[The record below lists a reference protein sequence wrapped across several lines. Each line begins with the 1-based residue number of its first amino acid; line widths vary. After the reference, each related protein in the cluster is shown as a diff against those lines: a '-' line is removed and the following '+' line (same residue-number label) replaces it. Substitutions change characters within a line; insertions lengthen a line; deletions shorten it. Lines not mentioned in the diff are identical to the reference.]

1 MKRNKLRRVTATALL
16 LSFALPQCAQAAAP
30 TVETDET
37 VYINMDY
44 YGAPTNTRI
53 VKGVNLNGHTEF
65 TDFGDYKDVYNMST
79 FDEPTLKEGSVY
91 WKLNTDKNRF
101 YYECIP
107 SDTVNIQMPW
117 NFDVSYKLNG
127 VPVEAAQ
134 CAGASGTI
142 QMDIHAVPNSYASD
156 YYKNNMMLVCA
167 TGIDMSKAL
176 SIDAPGAQIQSF
188 GTYKLVMFMG
198 LPGEENTFTVRIGS
212 DDFES
217 MGLIMFMTP
226 ATTSALDIMSS
237 MRDIKDRLENS
248 GDNLYTGVSSMLS
261 TMQAVQSSLSSMS
274 NGISGIDQVRKQLIK
289 DRGTIDPRTDA
300 ALNAL
305 DELTGKSDSLIPEL
319 NSAKET
325 LTTLNATTS
334 SILTTL
340 EESGED
346 VAEYQKLLNNVK
358 TSLGNLEDL
367 FDDLDDETTDSS
379 WTISQIRSASEDL
392 QKELDA
398 LTKDLK
404 SLSGSLD
411 DLPDNLDD
419 EVTDN
424 LTNYVKQMATE
435 AGQTAYKAAYEQAYE
450 KAYEQAYKQ
459 AYDAAIADGLDEET
473 AKQTAQQAAEQTASS
488 AADTAASSVS
498 STAASTAQASA
509 YNNAQ
514 ALAALMTGIKDGSD
528 DVTTDMKSMTKQLE
542 KVTKEMSNLLDATN
556 SMLKDLEDI
565 ADVFD
570 DYKGL
575 PQDFT
580 QEGKKL
586 TELAN
591 GSLDRVNKMLADIP
605 ALRESL
611 DSLTKTATSSI
622 DKTTDLMSSTTK
634 ALSTSYD
641 LMNTA
646 NSVLR
651 SVRSQADTSTQTT
664 IDSLLDTLGKLS
676 GSTASGQM
684 QTATD
689 SIHSAVKDAETDLE
703 DDTNVLNIDT
713 SADLQSV
720 TSSMNPAPSS
730 LQFILRT
737 EEISVDD
744 DKDNGISDQ
753 DAADE
758 GVFARIC
765 NVFKKLFTAIV
776 GVFASDD

>member
-79 FDEPTLKEGSVY
+79 FDEPTLKDGSVY
-91 WKLNTDKNRF
+91 WKLDTDKNRF

-107 SDTVNIQMPW
+107 NDTVNIQMPW

-127 VPVEAAQ
+127 VPVEADQ

-142 QMDIHAVPNSYASD
+142 QMDIHAVPNTYASD

-212 DDFES
+212 NDFES

-261 TMQAVQSSLSSMS
+261 TMQAVQGSLSSMS
-274 NGISGIDQVRKQLIK
+274 SGISGIDQVRKQLIK
-289 DRGTIDPRTDA
+289 DRGTLDPRTDA

-325 LTTLNATTS
+325 LTSLNATTS

-346 VAEYQKLLNNVK
+346 IPEYQKLLNDVK

-367 FDDLDDETTDSS
+367 FDDLDDETDNSS
-379 WTISQIRSASEDL
+379 WTIAQIRSASEDL
-392 QKELDA
+392 SKELEA
-398 LTKDLK
+398 LRKDLS
-404 SLSGSLD
+404 SLSGSLE
-411 DLPDNLDD
+411 NLDLETPVSTELKKYVSAMTSSTAQSAGKDASQKKYLEIMSTITDDMSD
-419 EVTDN
+419 E
-424 LTNYVKQMATE
+424 
-435 AGQTAYKAAYEQAYE
+435 E
-450 KAYEQAYKQ
+450 KAKIEEKAK
-459 AYDAAIADGLDEET
+459 AEASKAGEAAG
-473 AKQTAQQAAEQTASS
+473 AAAVQSS
-488 AADTAASSVS
+488 AAYS
-498 STAASTAQASA
+498 
-509 YNNAQ
+509 NAQ
-514 ALAALMTGIKDGSD
+514 ALAALMTGIKSGSSA
-528 DVTTDMKSMTKQLE
+528 VTSDMQTMTKQLE
-542 KVTKEMSNLLDATN
+542 SVTEKMSDLLDATN
-556 SMLKDLEDI
+556 SLLKDLEDI

-570 DYKGL
+570 EYKGL

-580 QEGKKL
+580 AEGKKL

-651 SVRSQADTSTQTT
+651 SVRSQADASTQTT
-664 IDSLLDTLGKLS
+664 INSLLDTLGKLS

-713 SADLQSV
+713 SADLESV
-720 TSSMNPAPSS
+720 TSSMNPSPSS

-744 DKDNGISDQ
+744 DDDDGTSDQ

-765 NVFKKLFTAIV
+765 NIFKKLFTAIA

>member
-79 FDEPTLKEGSVY
+79 FDEPTLKEDSVY

-107 SDTVNIQMPW
+107 NDTVNIQMPW

-127 VPVEAAQ
+127 VPVEADQ

-142 QMDIHAVPNSYASD
+142 QMDIHAVPNTYASD

-212 DDFES
+212 NDFES

-261 TMQAVQSSLSSMS
+261 TMQAVQGSLSSMS
-274 NGISGIDQVRKQLIK
+274 SGISGIDQVRKQLIK
-289 DRGTIDPRTDA
+289 DRGTLDPRTDA

-325 LTTLNATTS
+325 LTSLNATTS

-346 VAEYQKLLNNVK
+346 IPEYQKLLNDVK

-367 FDDLDDETTDSS
+367 FDDLDDETDNSS
-379 WTISQIRSASEDL
+379 WTIAQIRSASEDL
-392 QKELDA
+392 SKELEA
-398 LTKDLK
+398 LRKDLS
-404 SLSGSLD
+404 SLSDSLSKM
-411 DLPDNLDD
+411 PKNLND
-419 EVTDN
+419 EVTTE
-424 LTNYVKQMATE
+424 LKNYVQNMTSTASQTVLD
-435 AGQTAYKAAYEQAYE
+435 TAYSKGYAAGRQVAIDEGKTDEAE
-450 KAYEQAYKQ
+450 IE
-459 AYDAAIADGLDEET
+459 AIAQQYAEA
-473 AKQTAQQAAEQTASS
+473 AKASAASQASS
-488 AADTAASSVS
+488 AASQ
-498 STAASTAQASA
+498 AQASA

-514 ALAALMTGIKDGSD
+514 ALAALMTGIKSGSSA
-528 DVTTDMKSMTKQLE
+528 VTSDMQTMTKQLE
-542 KVTKEMSNLLDATN
+542 SVTEKMSSLLDATN
-556 SMLKDLEDI
+556 SLLKDLEDI

-570 DYKGL
+570 EYKGL

-580 QEGKKL
+580 AEGKKL

-611 DSLTKTATSSI
+611 DSLTKTATASI
-622 DKTTDLMSSTTK
+622 DKTTDLMNSTTK

-651 SVRSQADTSTQTT
+651 SVRSQADASTQTT

-684 QTATD
+684 QTATN

-713 SADLQSV
+713 SADLESV
-720 TSSMNPAPSS
+720 TSSMNPSPSS

-744 DKDNGISDQ
+744 DDDDGTSDQ

-765 NVFKKLFTAIV
+765 NLFKKLFTAIA

>member
-30 TVETDET
+30 TVETDEA

-44 YGAPTNTRI
+44 YGVPTNTRI

-79 FDEPTLKEGSVY
+79 FDEPTLKEDSVY

-107 SDTVNIQMPW
+107 NDTVNIQMPW

-127 VPVEAAQ
+127 VPVEADQ

-142 QMDIHAVPNSYASD
+142 QMDIHAVPNTYASE

-212 DDFES
+212 NDFES

-274 NGISGIDQVRKQLIK
+274 SGISGIDQVRKQLIK
-289 DRGTIDPRTDA
+289 DRGTLDPRTDA

-325 LTTLNATTS
+325 LTALNATTS

-346 VAEYQKLLNNVK
+346 IPEYQKLLNDVK

-367 FDDLDDETTDSS
+367 FDDLDDETSNGS
-379 WTISQIRSASEDL
+379 WTIARIRSASEDL
-392 QKELDA
+392 QKELNA
-398 LTKDLK
+398 LTEDLE

-411 DLPDNLDD
+411 DLDLETPVSTELK
-419 EVTDN
+419 
-424 LTNYVKQMATE
+424 NYV
-435 AGQTAYKAAYEQAYE
+435 
-450 KAYEQAYKQ
+450 
-459 AYDAAIADGLDEET
+459 
-473 AKQTAQQAAEQTASS
+473 S
-488 AADTAASSVS
+488 AMTS
-498 STAASTAQASA
+498 STAQSAGKDASQKKYLEIMSTITDDMSDEEKAEIKEKAKAEAAKAGEAAGAAAVQSSAA

-514 ALAALMTGIKDGSD
+514 ALAALMTGIKSGSSA
-528 DVTTDMKSMTKQLE
+528 VTSDMQSMTKQLKSVTE
-542 KVTKEMSNLLDATN
+542 KMSDLLNATN
-556 SMLKDLEDI
+556 SLLKDLEDI

-570 DYKGL
+570 EYKGL

-651 SVRSQADTSTQTT
+651 SVRSQADASTQTT

-684 QTATD
+684 QTATN

-713 SADLQSV
+713 SADLESV
-720 TSSMNPAPSS
+720 TSSMNPSPSS

-744 DKDNGISDQ
+744 DDDDGISDQ

-758 GVFARIC
+758 GVFSRIC
-765 NVFKKLFTAIV
+765 NIFKKLFTAIT

>member
-79 FDEPTLKEGSVY
+79 FDEPALKEGSVY

-107 SDTVNIQMPW
+107 NDTVNIQIPW

-127 VPVEAAQ
+127 VPVEADQ

-142 QMDIHAVPNSYASD
+142 QMDIHAVPNTYASD

-212 DDFES
+212 NDFES

-226 ATTSALDIMSS
+226 TTTSALDIMSS

-274 NGISGIDQVRKQLIK
+274 SGISGIDQVRKQLIK
-289 DRGTIDPRTDA
+289 DRGTLDPRTDA

-319 NSAKET
+319 NSVKET
-325 LTTLNATTS
+325 LTALNATTS

-346 VAEYQKLLNNVK
+346 IPEYQKLLNDVK

-367 FDDLDDETTDSS
+367 FDDLDDETDNSS
-379 WTISQIRSASEDL
+379 WTIAQIRSASEDL
-392 QKELDA
+392 KDELDA
-398 LTKDLK
+398 LTEDLRN
-404 SLSGSLD
+404 LSDSLD
-411 DLPDNLDD
+411 KMPDKLEQD
-419 EVTDN
+419 VSTKLTD
-424 LTNYVKQMATE
+424 YVKAMATK
-435 AGQTAYKAAYEQAYE
+435 AGSTASETASQQVYNKAYKVAKDAGLNEEAAR
-450 KAYEQAYKQ
+450 
-459 AYDAAIADGLDEET
+459 
-473 AKQTAQQAAEQTASS
+473 QAAEEAVEKASSDISSAASS
-488 AADTAASSVS
+488 AASQ
-498 STAASTAQASA
+498 AQASA

-514 ALAALMTGIKDGSD
+514 ALAALMTGIKSGSSA
-528 DVTTDMKSMTKQLE
+528 VTSDMQTMTKQLE
-542 KVTKEMSNLLDATN
+542 SVTKEMSDLLNATN
-556 SMLKDLEDI
+556 SLLKDLEDI

-570 DYKGL
+570 EYKGL

-611 DSLTKTATSSI
+611 DSLTKTATASI

-651 SVRSQADTSTQTT
+651 SVRSQADASTQTT

-684 QTATD
+684 QTATN

-713 SADLQSV
+713 SADLESV
-720 TSSMNPAPSS
+720 TSSMNPSPSS

-744 DKDNGISDQ
+744 DDDDGISDQ

-765 NVFKKLFTAIV
+765 NIFKKLFTAIT
-776 GVFASDD
+776 GVFTSDD

>member
-107 SDTVNIQMPW
+107 NDTVNIQMPW

-127 VPVEAAQ
+127 VPVEADQ

-142 QMDIHAVPNSYASD
+142 QMDIHAVPNTYASD

-212 DDFES
+212 NDFES

-261 TMQAVQSSLSSMS
+261 TMQAVQGSLSSMS
-274 NGISGIDQVRKQLIK
+274 SGISGIDQVRKQLIK
-289 DRGTIDPRTDA
+289 DRGTLDPRTDA

-325 LTTLNATTS
+325 LTALNATTS

-340 EESGED
+340 EESGKD
-346 VAEYQKLLNNVK
+346 IPEYQKLLNDVK

-367 FDDLDDETTDSS
+367 FDDLDDETDNSS
-379 WTISQIRSASEDL
+379 GTIARIRSASEDL
-392 QKELDA
+392 RNELNK
-398 LTKDLK
+398 LTDDLS
-404 SLSGSLD
+404 SLSGSLE
-411 DLPDNLDD
+411 NLDLETPVSTELKKYVSAMTSSTAQSAGKDASQKKYLEIMSTITDDMSD
-419 EVTDN
+419 E
-424 LTNYVKQMATE
+424 
-435 AGQTAYKAAYEQAYE
+435 E
-450 KAYEQAYKQ
+450 KAKIEEKAK
-459 AYDAAIADGLDEET
+459 AEASKAGEAAG
-473 AKQTAQQAAEQTASS
+473 AAAVQSS
-488 AADTAASSVS
+488 AAYS
-498 STAASTAQASA
+498 
-509 YNNAQ
+509 NAQ
-514 ALAALMTGIKDGSD
+514 ALAALMTGIKSGSSA
-528 DVTTDMKSMTKQLE
+528 VTSDMQTMTKQLE
-542 KVTKEMSNLLDATN
+542 SVTKEMSDLLDATN
-556 SMLKDLEDI
+556 SLLKDLEDI

-570 DYKGL
+570 EYKGL

-651 SVRSQADTSTQTT
+651 SVRSQADASTQTT
-664 IDSLLDTLGKLS
+664 INSLLDTLGKLS

-684 QTATD
+684 QTATN

-713 SADLQSV
+713 SADLESV
-720 TSSMNPAPSS
+720 TSSMNPSPSS

-744 DKDNGISDQ
+744 DDDDGTSDQ

-765 NVFKKLFTAIV
+765 NIFKKLFTAIA

>member
-79 FDEPTLKEGSVY
+79 FDEPTLKEDSVY

-107 SDTVNIQMPW
+107 NDTVNMQMPW

-127 VPVEAAQ
+127 VPVEADQ
-134 CAGASGTI
+134 CAGASGTS
-142 QMDIHAVPNSYASD
+142 QMDIHAVPNTYASD

-212 DDFES
+212 NDFES

-237 MRDIKDRLENS
+237 MRDIKNRLENS

-274 NGISGIDQVRKQLIK
+274 SGISGIDQVRKQLIK
-289 DRGTIDPRTDA
+289 DRGTLDPRTDA

-325 LTTLNATTS
+325 LTALNATTS

-346 VAEYQKLLNNVK
+346 IPEYQKLLNDVK

-367 FDDLDDETTDSS
+367 FDDLDDETDNSR
-379 WTISQIRSASEDL
+379 WTIARIRSASEDL
-392 QKELDA
+392 KDELDA
-398 LTKDLK
+398 LTDDLE
-404 SLSGSLD
+404 SLSGSLSKM
-411 DLPDNLDD
+411 PDKLEQD
-419 EVTDN
+419 VSTKLTD
-424 LTNYVKQMATE
+424 YVKQMARE
-435 AGQTAYKAAYEQAYE
+435 AGQTAYKAAYKQAY
-450 KAYEQAYKQ
+450 QQ
-459 AYDAAIADGLDEET
+459 AYDAAIAAGSDEET
-473 AKQTAQQAAEQTASS
+473 AKQTASS

-514 ALAALMTGIKDGSD
+514 ALAALMTGIKSGSSA
-528 DVTTDMKSMTKQLE
+528 VTSDMQTMTKQLE
-542 KVTKEMSNLLDATN
+542 SVTKEMSDLLNATN
-556 SMLKDLEDI
+556 SLLKDLEDI

-570 DYKGL
+570 EYKGL

-611 DSLTKTATSSI
+611 DSLTKTATASI

-651 SVRSQADTSTQTT
+651 SVRSQADASTQTT

-684 QTATD
+684 QTATN

-713 SADLQSV
+713 SADLESV
-720 TSSMNPAPSS
+720 TSSMNPSPSS

-744 DKDNGISDQ
+744 DDDDGISDQ

-765 NVFKKLFTAIV
+765 NIFKKLFTAIT

>member
-91 WKLNTDKNRF
+91 WKLDTDKNRF

-107 SDTVNIQMPW
+107 NDTVNIQMPW

-127 VPVEAAQ
+127 VPVEADQ

-142 QMDIHAVPNSYASD
+142 QMDIHAVPNTYASD

-188 GTYKLVMFMG
+188 GTYKLVMFIG

-212 DDFES
+212 NDFES

-274 NGISGIDQVRKQLIK
+274 SGISGIDQVRKQLIK
-289 DRGTIDPRTDA
+289 DRGTLDPRTDA

-305 DELTGKSDSLIPEL
+305 NELTGKSDSLIPEL
-319 NSAKET
+319 NTTKDT
-325 LTTLNATTS
+325 LTSLNATTS

-340 EESGED
+340 EESGKD
-346 VAEYQKLLNNVK
+346 IPEYQKLLNDVK

-367 FDDLDDETTDSS
+367 FDDLDDETDNSS
-379 WTISQIRSASEDL
+379 WTIAQIRSASESL
-392 QKELDA
+392 QKELGA
-398 LTKDLK
+398 LQDDFEKLSKNLK
-404 SLSGSLD
+404 TLPD
-411 DLPDNLDD
+411 DLDKQ
-419 EVTDN
+419 VTTE
-424 LTNYVKQMATE
+424 LKNYVEKMAST
-435 AGQTAYKAAYEQAYE
+435 ASSTVLDTAYKKGYAAG
-450 KAYEQAYKQ
+450 KQ
-459 AYDAAIADGLDEET
+459 AAIDEGITDEAEIEAIAQQYAEA
-473 AKQTAQQAAEQTASS
+473 AKASAASQASS
-488 AADTAASSVS
+488 AASQ
-498 STAASTAQASA
+498 AQASA
-509 YNNAQ
+509 YSNAQ
-514 ALAALMTGIKDGSD
+514 ALAALMTGINDASKST
-528 DVTTDMKSMTKQLE
+528 VKSMQSMTSQSVNVIKQM
-542 KVTKEMSNLLDATN
+542 TDLLNATN
-556 SMLKDLEDI
+556 SLLKDLEDI

-570 DYKGL
+570 EYKGL

-580 QEGKKL
+580 AEGKKL

-611 DSLTKTATSSI
+611 DSLTKTTTSSI
-622 DKTTDLMSSTTK
+622 DKTTDLMNSTKK

-641 LMNTA
+641 LVNTA

-651 SVRSQADTSTQTT
+651 SVRSQADASTQAT

-713 SADLQSV
+713 SADLESV
-720 TSSMNPAPSS
+720 TSSMNPSPSS

-744 DKDNGISDQ
+744 DDDDGISDQ

-765 NVFKKLFTAIV
+765 NIFKKLFTAIT

>member
-30 TVETDET
+30 TVETDEA

-44 YGAPTNTRI
+44 YGVPTNTRI

-79 FDEPTLKEGSVY
+79 FDEPTLKEDSVY

-107 SDTVNIQMPW
+107 NDTVNIQMPW

-127 VPVEAAQ
+127 VPVEADQ

-142 QMDIHAVPNSYASD
+142 QMDIHAVPNTYASD

-212 DDFES
+212 NDFES

-261 TMQAVQSSLSSMS
+261 TMQAVQGSLSSMS
-274 NGISGIDQVRKQLIK
+274 SGISGIDQVRKQLIK
-289 DRGTIDPRTDA
+289 DRGTLDPRTDA

-325 LTTLNATTS
+325 LTALNATTS
-334 SILTTL
+334 SILTSL

-346 VAEYQKLLNNVK
+346 IPEYQKLLNDVK

-367 FDDLDDETTDSS
+367 FDDLDDETDNSS
-379 WTISQIRSASEDL
+379 WTIAQIRSASEDL
-392 QKELDA
+392 SKELEA

-411 DLPDNLDD
+411 DLNL
-419 EVTDN
+419 ETPVSTE
-424 LTNYVKQMATE
+424 LKNYV
-435 AGQTAYKAAYEQAYE
+435 
-450 KAYEQAYKQ
+450 
-459 AYDAAIADGLDEET
+459 
-473 AKQTAQQAAEQTASS
+473 S
-488 AADTAASSVS
+488 AMTS
-498 STAASTAQASA
+498 STAQSAGKDASQQKYLEIMSTITDDMSDEEKAEIKEKAKAEAAKAGEAAGAAAVQSSAA

-514 ALAALMTGIKDGSD
+514 ALAALMTGIKNGSSA
-528 DVTTDMKSMTKQLE
+528 VTSDMQSMTKQLKSVTE
-542 KVTKEMSNLLDATN
+542 KMSDLLDATN
-556 SMLKDLEDI
+556 SLLKDLEDI

-570 DYKGL
+570 EYKGL

-580 QEGKKL
+580 AEGKKL

-651 SVRSQADTSTQTT
+651 SVRSQADASTQTT

-684 QTATD
+684 QTATN

-713 SADLQSV
+713 SADLESV
-720 TSSMNPAPSS
+720 TSSMNPSPSS

-744 DKDNGISDQ
+744 DDDDGISDQ

-765 NVFKKLFTAIV
+765 NIFKKLFTAIT
-776 GVFASDD
+776 GVFTSDD

>member
-79 FDEPTLKEGSVY
+79 FDEPALKDGSVY

-107 SDTVNIQMPW
+107 NDTVNIQMPW

-127 VPVEAAQ
+127 VPVEADQ

-142 QMDIHAVPNSYASD
+142 QMDIHAVPNTYASD

-212 DDFES
+212 NDFES

-261 TMQAVQSSLSSMS
+261 TMQAVQGSLSSMS
-274 NGISGIDQVRKQLIK
+274 SGISGIDQVRKQLIK
-289 DRGTIDPRTDA
+289 DRGTLDPRTDA

-325 LTTLNATTS
+325 LTALNATTS

-346 VAEYQKLLNNVK
+346 IPEYQKLLNDVK

-367 FDDLDDETTDSS
+367 FDDLDDETDNSS
-379 WTISQIRSASEDL
+379 WTIARIRSASEDL
-392 QKELDA
+392 QKELNA
-398 LTKDLK
+398 LTDDLK

-411 DLPDNLDD
+411 DLDLETPVSTELK
-419 EVTDN
+419 
-424 LTNYVKQMATE
+424 NYV
-435 AGQTAYKAAYEQAYE
+435 
-450 KAYEQAYKQ
+450 
-459 AYDAAIADGLDEET
+459 
-473 AKQTAQQAAEQTASS
+473 S
-488 AADTAASSVS
+488 AMTS
-498 STAASTAQASA
+498 STAQSAGKDASQQKYLEIMSTITDDMSDEEKAKIEEKAKAEAAKAGEAAGAAAVQSSAA

-514 ALAALMTGIKDGSD
+514 ALAALMTGIKSGSSA
-528 DVTTDMKSMTKQLE
+528 VTSDMQSMTKQLE
-542 KVTKEMSNLLDATN
+542 SVTKEMSGLLDATN
-556 SMLKDLEDI
+556 SLLKDLEDI

-570 DYKGL
+570 EYKGL

-580 QEGKKL
+580 AEGKKL

-611 DSLTKTATSSI
+611 DSLTKTATASI

-651 SVRSQADTSTQTT
+651 SVRSQADASTQTT

-684 QTATD
+684 QTATN

-713 SADLQSV
+713 SADLESV
-720 TSSMNPAPSS
+720 TSSMNPSPSS

-737 EEISVDD
+737 DEISVDD
-744 DKDNGISDQ
+744 DDDDGISDQ

-765 NVFKKLFTAIV
+765 NIFKKLFTAIT
-776 GVFASDD
+776 GVFTSDD

>member
-79 FDEPTLKEGSVY
+79 FDEPTLKEDSVY

-107 SDTVNIQMPW
+107 NDTVNIQMPW

-127 VPVEAAQ
+127 VPVEADQ

-142 QMDIHAVPNSYASD
+142 QMDIHAVPNTYASD

-188 GTYKLVMFMG
+188 GTYKLVMG

-212 DDFES
+212 NDFES

-274 NGISGIDQVRKQLIK
+274 SGISGIDQVRKQLIK
-289 DRGTIDPRTDA
+289 DRGTLDPRTDA

-325 LTTLNATTS
+325 LTALNATTS

-346 VAEYQKLLNNVK
+346 IPEYQKLLNDVK

-367 FDDLDDETTDSS
+367 FDDLDDETDNSS
-379 WTISQIRSASEDL
+379 WTIAQIRSASEDL
-392 QKELDA
+392 QKELNA
-398 LTKDLK
+398 LTDDLRN
-404 SLSGSLD
+404 LSDSLD
-411 DLPDNLDD
+411 DLDLETPVSTELK
-419 EVTDN
+419 
-424 LTNYVKQMATE
+424 NYV
-435 AGQTAYKAAYEQAYE
+435 
-450 KAYEQAYKQ
+450 
-459 AYDAAIADGLDEET
+459 
-473 AKQTAQQAAEQTASS
+473 S
-488 AADTAASSVS
+488 AMTS
-498 STAASTAQASA
+498 STAQSAGKDASQQKYLEIMSTITDDMSDEEKAKIEEKAKAEAAKAGEAAGAAAVQSSAA

-514 ALAALMTGIKDGSD
+514 ALAALMTGIKSGSSA
-528 DVTTDMKSMTKQLE
+528 VTSDMQSMTKQLE
-542 KVTKEMSNLLDATN
+542 SVTKEMSGLLDATN
-556 SMLKDLEDI
+556 SLLKDLEDI

-570 DYKGL
+570 EYKGL

-580 QEGKKL
+580 AEGKKL

-611 DSLTKTATSSI
+611 DSLTKTATASI
-622 DKTTDLMSSTTK
+622 DKTTDLMNSTTK

-651 SVRSQADTSTQTT
+651 SVRSQADASTQTT

-684 QTATD
+684 QTATN

-713 SADLQSV
+713 SADLESV
-720 TSSMNPAPSS
+720 TSSMNPSPSS

-744 DKDNGISDQ
+744 DDDDGISDQ

-765 NVFKKLFTAIV
+765 NIFKKLFTAIT
-776 GVFASDD
+776 GVFMSDD

>member
-79 FDEPTLKEGSVY
+79 FDEPTLKEDSVY

-107 SDTVNIQMPW
+107 NDTVNIQMPW

-127 VPVEAAQ
+127 VPVEADQ

-142 QMDIHAVPNSYASD
+142 QMDIHAVPNTYASD

-212 DDFES
+212 NDFES

-261 TMQAVQSSLSSMS
+261 TMQAVQGSLSSMS
-274 NGISGIDQVRKQLIK
+274 SGISGIDQVRKQLIK
-289 DRGTIDPRTDA
+289 DRGTLDPRTDA

-325 LTTLNATTS
+325 LTSLNATTS

-346 VAEYQKLLNNVK
+346 IPEYQKLLNDVK

-367 FDDLDDETTDSS
+367 FDDLDDETGNSS
-379 WTISQIRSASEDL
+379 WTIARIRSASEDL
-392 QKELDA
+392 SKELEA

-411 DLPDNLDD
+411 DLPKDLNN
-419 EVTDN
+419 EVTTE
-424 LTNYVKQMATE
+424 LTNYVKKMASTASSTVTE
-435 AGQTAYKAAYEQAYE
+435 TVRQQAYE
-450 KAYEQAYKQ
+450 KAMEQLQPAIDAGQMTEEDAKVK
-459 AYDAAIADGLDEET
+459 ANEIADAAASSSD
-473 AKQTAQQAAEQTASS
+473 ASAAASS
-488 AADTAASSVS
+488 AASQ
-498 STAASTAQASA
+498 AQASA

-514 ALAALMTGIKDGSD
+514 ALAALMTGIKSGSSA
-528 DVTTDMKSMTKQLE
+528 VTSDMQTMTKQLE
-542 KVTKEMSNLLDATN
+542 SVTEKMSDLLNATN
-556 SMLKDLEDI
+556 SLLKDLEDI

-570 DYKGL
+570 EYKGL

-622 DKTTDLMSSTTK
+622 DKTTDLMNSTTK

-641 LMNTA
+641 LVNTA

-651 SVRSQADTSTQTT
+651 SVRSQADASTQTT

-713 SADLQSV
+713 SADLESV
-720 TSSMNPAPSS
+720 TSSMNPSPSS

-744 DKDNGISDQ
+744 DDDDGTSDQ

-765 NVFKKLFTAIV
+765 NIFKKLFTAIA

>member
-79 FDEPTLKEGSVY
+79 FDEPILKEGSVY

-107 SDTVNIQMPW
+107 NDTVNIQMPW

-127 VPVEAAQ
+127 VPVEADQ

-142 QMDIHAVPNSYASD
+142 QMDIHAVPNTYASD

-212 DDFES
+212 NDFES

-261 TMQAVQSSLSSMS
+261 TMQAVQGSLSSMS
-274 NGISGIDQVRKQLIK
+274 SGISGIDQVRKQLIK
-289 DRGTIDPRTDA
+289 DRGTLDPRTDA

-325 LTTLNATTS
+325 LTALNATTS

-346 VAEYQKLLNNVK
+346 IPEYQKLLNDVK

-367 FDDLDDETTDSS
+367 FDDLDDETDNSS
-379 WTISQIRSASEDL
+379 WTIAQIRSASEDL
-392 QKELDA
+392 QKELNA
-398 LTKDLK
+398 LTDDLK

-411 DLPDNLDD
+411 DLDLETPVST
-419 EVTDN
+419 E
-424 LTNYVKQMATE
+424 LTKYV
-435 AGQTAYKAAYEQAYE
+435 
-450 KAYEQAYKQ
+450 
-459 AYDAAIADGLDEET
+459 
-473 AKQTAQQAAEQTASS
+473 S
-488 AADTAASSVS
+488 AMTS
-498 STAASTAQASA
+498 STAQSAGKDASQQKYLEIMSTITDDMSDEEKAEIKEKAKAEAAKAGEAAGAAAVQSSAA

-514 ALAALMTGIKDGSD
+514 ALAALMTGIKSGSSA
-528 DVTTDMKSMTKQLE
+528 VTSDMQSMTKQL
-542 KVTKEMSNLLDATN
+542 KSVTEEMSDLLNATN
-556 SMLKDLEDI
+556 SLLKDLEDI

-570 DYKGL
+570 EYKGL

-611 DSLTKTATSSI
+611 DSLTKTATASI

-651 SVRSQADTSTQTT
+651 SVRSQADASTQTT

-684 QTATD
+684 QTATN

-713 SADLQSV
+713 SADLESV
-720 TSSMNPAPSS
+720 TSSMNPSPSS

-744 DKDNGISDQ
+744 DDDDGISDQ

-765 NVFKKLFTAIV
+765 NIFKKLFTAIT

>member
-127 VPVEAAQ
+127 VPVEADQ

-198 LPGEENTFTVRIGS
+198 LPGEENTFTIRIGS

-226 ATTSALDIMSS
+226 ATTSALDIMSN
-237 MRDIKDRLENS
+237 MRDIKNRLENS

-319 NSAKET
+319 NSTKET

-340 EESGED
+340 EESGAD
-346 VAEYQKLLNNVK
+346 VTEYQKLLNDVK

-379 WTISQIRSASEDL
+379 WTISRIRSASEDL

-411 DLPDNLDD
+411 DLPGNLDKA
-419 EVTDN
+419 VTDH

-435 AGQTAYKAAYEQAYE
+435 AGSTVSQTASQQVYNK
-450 KAYEQAYKQ
+450 
-459 AYDAAIADGLDEET
+459 AYDAAIDAGLDDE
-473 AKQTAQQAAEQTASS
+473 AARQAAEKAVENASS
-488 AADTAASSVS
+488 AISSVAS
-498 STAASTAQASA
+498 AAASTAKASA

-514 ALAALMTGIKDGSD
+514 ALAALMTGIKEGLKA
-528 DVTTDMKSMTKQLE
+528 VTTDIKSMTKQLQSVTE
-542 KVTKEMSNLLDATN
+542 KMSGLLDATN

-611 DSLTKTATSSI
+611 DSLTKTTTSSI
-622 DKTTDLMSSTTK
+622 DKTTDLMTSTTK

-651 SVRSQADTSTQTT
+651 SVRSQADASTQTT

-684 QTATD
+684 QTATN

-713 SADLQSV
+713 SADLEST

-744 DKDNGISDQ
+744 DKDNGVSDQ

-758 GVFARIC
+758 GVLARIC
-765 NVFKKLFTAIV
+765 NVFKKLFTAIA
-776 GVFASDD
+776 GVFTSDD

>member
-1 MKRNKLRRVTATALL
+1 
-16 LSFALPQCAQAAAP
+16 
-30 TVETDET
+30 
-37 VYINMDY
+37 
-44 YGAPTNTRI
+44 
-53 VKGVNLNGHTEF
+53 
-65 TDFGDYKDVYNMST
+65 
-79 FDEPTLKEGSVY
+79 
-91 WKLNTDKNRF
+91 
-101 YYECIP
+101 
-107 SDTVNIQMPW
+107 MPW

-127 VPVEAAQ
+127 VPVEADQ

-142 QMDIHAVPNSYASD
+142 QMDIHAVPNTYASD

-212 DDFES
+212 NDFES

-237 MRDIKDRLENS
+237 MRDIKDRLKNS

-261 TMQAVQSSLSSMS
+261 TMQAVQGSLSSMS
-274 NGISGIDQVRKQLIK
+274 SGISGIDQVRKQLIK
-289 DRGTIDPRTDA
+289 DRGTLDPRTDA

-319 NSAKET
+319 NTTKDT
-325 LTTLNATTS
+325 LTSLNATTS

-340 EESGED
+340 EESGKD
-346 VAEYQKLLNNVK
+346 IPEYQKLLNNVK

-367 FDDLDDETTDSS
+367 FDDLDDKTDNSS
-379 WTISQIRSASEDL
+379 WTIARIRSASEDL
-392 QKELDA
+392 SKELEA
-398 LTKDLK
+398 LQDDFEKLSKNLK
-404 SLSGSLD
+404 TLPD
-411 DLPDNLDD
+411 DLDKQ
-419 EVTDN
+419 VTTE
-424 LTNYVKQMATE
+424 LKNYVEKMAST
-435 AGQTAYKAAYEQAYE
+435 ASSTVLDTAYKKGYAAG
-450 KAYEQAYKQ
+450 KQ
-459 AYDAAIADGLDEET
+459 AAIDEGITDEAEIEAIAQQYAEA
-473 AKQTAQQAAEQTASS
+473 AKASAASQASS
-488 AADTAASSVS
+488 AASQ
-498 STAASTAQASA
+498 AQASA

-514 ALAALMTGIKDGSD
+514 ALAALMTGIKSGSSA
-528 DVTTDMKSMTKQLE
+528 VTSDMQSMTKQLE
-542 KVTKEMSNLLDATN
+542 SVTKEMSGLLDATN
-556 SMLKDLEDI
+556 SLLKDLEDI

-570 DYKGL
+570 EYKGL

-611 DSLTKTATSSI
+611 DTMTTTANSAI
-622 DKTTDLMSSTTK
+622 DKTTSLITSTKK

-641 LMNTA
+641 LVNTA

-651 SVRSQADTSTQTT
+651 SVRSQADASTQAT

-689 SIHSAVKDAETDLE
+689 SIHSAVKNAETDLE
-703 DDTNVLNIDT
+703 DDPNVLNIDT
-713 SADLQSV
+713 SADLESV
-720 TSSMNPAPSS
+720 TSSMNPSPSS

-744 DKDNGISDQ
+744 DDDDGTSDQ

-765 NVFKKLFTAIV
+765 NIFKKLFTAIT

>member
-91 WKLNTDKNRF
+91 WKLDTDKNRF

-107 SDTVNIQMPW
+107 NDTVNIQMPW

-127 VPVEAAQ
+127 VPVEADQ

-142 QMDIHAVPNSYASD
+142 QMDIHAVPNTYASD

-212 DDFES
+212 NDFES

-237 MRDIKDRLENS
+237 MRDIKDRLKNS

-261 TMQAVQSSLSSMS
+261 TMQAVQGSLSSMS
-274 NGISGIDQVRKQLIK
+274 SGISGIDQVRKQLIK
-289 DRGTIDPRTDA
+289 DRGTLDPRTDA

-325 LTTLNATTS
+325 LTALNATTS

-340 EESGED
+340 EESGAD
-346 VAEYQKLLNNVK
+346 VTEYQKLLNDVK

-367 FDDLDDETTDSS
+367 FDDLDDETDNSS
-379 WTISQIRSASEDL
+379 WTIARIRSASEDL
-392 QKELDA
+392 RNELNA
-398 LTKDLK
+398 LTQDLKNLSGNLEDLPKDLN
-404 SLSGSLD
+404 D
-411 DLPDNLDD
+411 A
-419 EVTDN
+419 VTDN
-424 LTNYVKQMATE
+424 LTDYVKAMATE
-435 AGQTAYKAAYEQAYE
+435 AGQTAYKAAYKQAYQ
-450 KAYEQAYKQ
+450 K
-459 AYDAAIADGLDEET
+459 AYDAAIAAGSDEET
-473 AKQTAQQAAEQTASS
+473 AKQTASS

-514 ALAALMTGIKDGSD
+514 ALAALMTGIKNGSSA
-528 DVTTDMKSMTKQLE
+528 VTSDMQSMTKQLKSVTE
-542 KVTKEMSNLLDATN
+542 KMSNLLDATN
-556 SMLKDLEDI
+556 SLLKDLEDI

-570 DYKGL
+570 EYKGL

-580 QEGKKL
+580 AEGKKL

-605 ALRESL
+605 ALRKSL

-622 DKTTDLMSSTTK
+622 DKTTDLMNSTKK

-641 LMNTA
+641 LVNTA

-651 SVRSQADTSTQTT
+651 SVRSQADASTQAT

-713 SADLQSV
+713 SADLESV
-720 TSSMNPAPSS
+720 TSSMNPSPSS

-744 DKDNGISDQ
+744 DDDDGTSDQ

-765 NVFKKLFTAIV
+765 NIFKKLFTAIT

>member
-16 LSFALPQCAQAAAP
+16 LSFALPQCAQADAP

-79 FDEPTLKEGSVY
+79 FDEPTLKEDSVY

-107 SDTVNIQMPW
+107 NDTVNIQMPW

-127 VPVEAAQ
+127 VPVEADQ

-142 QMDIHAVPNSYASD
+142 QMDIHAVPNTYASD

-212 DDFES
+212 NDFES

-274 NGISGIDQVRKQLIK
+274 SGISGIDQVRKQLIK
-289 DRGTIDPRTDA
+289 DRGTLDPRTDA

-325 LTTLNATTS
+325 LTALNATTS

-346 VAEYQKLLNNVK
+346 IPEYQKLLNDVK

-367 FDDLDDETTDSS
+367 FDDLDDETDNSS
-379 WTISQIRSASEDL
+379 WTIAQIRSASEDL
-392 QKELDA
+392 QKELNA
-398 LTKDLK
+398 LTDDLK

-411 DLPDNLDD
+411 DLDLETPVSTELK
-419 EVTDN
+419 
-424 LTNYVKQMATE
+424 NYV
-435 AGQTAYKAAYEQAYE
+435 
-450 KAYEQAYKQ
+450 
-459 AYDAAIADGLDEET
+459 
-473 AKQTAQQAAEQTASS
+473 S
-488 AADTAASSVS
+488 AMTS
-498 STAASTAQASA
+498 STAQSAGKDASQQKYLEIMSTITDDMSDEEKAKIEEKAKAEAAKAGEAAGAAAVQSSAA

-514 ALAALMTGIKDGSD
+514 ALAALMTGIKSGSSA
-528 DVTTDMKSMTKQLE
+528 VTSDMQSMTKQLE
-542 KVTKEMSNLLDATN
+542 SVTKEMSGLLDATN
-556 SMLKDLEDI
+556 SLLKDLEDI

-570 DYKGL
+570 EYKGL

-580 QEGKKL
+580 AEGKKL

-611 DSLTKTATSSI
+611 DSLTKTATASI

-651 SVRSQADTSTQTT
+651 SVRSQADASTQTT

-684 QTATD
+684 QTATN

-713 SADLQSV
+713 SADLESV
-720 TSSMNPAPSS
+720 TSSMNPSPSS

-737 EEISVDD
+737 DEISVDD
-744 DKDNGISDQ
+744 DDDDGISDQ

-765 NVFKKLFTAIV
+765 NIFKKLFTAIT

>member
-107 SDTVNIQMPW
+107 NDTVNIQMPW

-127 VPVEAAQ
+127 VPVEADQ

-142 QMDIHAVPNSYASD
+142 QMDIHAVPNTYASD

-212 DDFES
+212 NDFES

-274 NGISGIDQVRKQLIK
+274 SGISGIDQVRKQLIK
-289 DRGTIDPRTDA
+289 DRGTLDPRTDA

-325 LTTLNATTS
+325 LTALNATTS

-346 VAEYQKLLNNVK
+346 IPEYQKLLNDVK

-367 FDDLDDETTDSS
+367 FDDLDDETDNSS

-392 QKELDA
+392 SKELEA

-411 DLPDNLDD
+411 DLDLETPVSTELK
-419 EVTDN
+419 
-424 LTNYVKQMATE
+424 NYV
-435 AGQTAYKAAYEQAYE
+435 
-450 KAYEQAYKQ
+450 
-459 AYDAAIADGLDEET
+459 
-473 AKQTAQQAAEQTASS
+473 S
-488 AADTAASSVS
+488 AMTS
-498 STAASTAQASA
+498 STAQSAGKDASQKKYLEIMSTITRDMSDEEKAEIEEKAKAEAAKAGEAAGAAAVQSSAA

-514 ALAALMTGIKDGSD
+514 ALAALMTGIKSGSSA
-528 DVTTDMKSMTKQLE
+528 VTSDMQSMVKQLE
-542 KVTKEMSNLLDATN
+542 SVTKEMSGLLNATN
-556 SMLKDLEDI
+556 SLLKDLEDI

-570 DYKGL
+570 EYKGL

-651 SVRSQADTSTQTT
+651 SVRSQADASTQTT

-684 QTATD
+684 QTATN

-713 SADLQSV
+713 SADLESV
-720 TSSMNPAPSS
+720 TSSMNPSPSS

-744 DKDNGISDQ
+744 DDDDGISDQ

-765 NVFKKLFTAIV
+765 NIFKKLFTAIT

>member
-79 FDEPTLKEGSVY
+79 FDEPTLKEDSVY

-107 SDTVNIQMPW
+107 NDTVNIQMPW

-127 VPVEAAQ
+127 VPVEADQ

-142 QMDIHAVPNSYASD
+142 QMDIHAVPNTYASD

-212 DDFES
+212 NDFES

-261 TMQAVQSSLSSMS
+261 TMQAVQGSLSSMS
-274 NGISGIDQVRKQLIK
+274 SGISGIDQVRKQLIK
-289 DRGTIDPRTDA
+289 DRGTLDPRTDA

-325 LTTLNATTS
+325 LTSLNATTS

-340 EESGED
+340 EESGKD
-346 VAEYQKLLNNVK
+346 IPEYQKLLNDVK

-367 FDDLDDETTDSS
+367 FDDLDDETDNSS
-379 WTISQIRSASEDL
+379 WTIARIRSASEDL
-392 QKELDA
+392 RNELNK
-398 LTKDLK
+398 LTDDLS
-404 SLSGSLD
+404 SLSGSLSKM
-411 DLPDNLDD
+411 PKNLNDA
-419 EVTDN
+419 VTDN
-424 LTNYVKQMATE
+424 LTDYVKKMAST
-435 AGQTAYKAAYEQAYE
+435 ASSTVLDTAYKKGYAAG
-450 KAYEQAYKQ
+450 KQ
-459 AYDAAIADGLDEET
+459 AAIDEGKTDEAEIEAIAQQYAEA
-473 AKQTAQQAAEQTASS
+473 AKASAASQASS
-488 AADTAASSVS
+488 AASQ
-498 STAASTAQASA
+498 AQASA

-514 ALAALMTGIKDGSD
+514 ALAALMTGIKSGSSA
-528 DVTTDMKSMTKQLE
+528 VTSDMQTMTKQLE
-542 KVTKEMSNLLDATN
+542 SVTEKMSDLLDATN
-556 SMLKDLEDI
+556 SLLKDLEDI

-570 DYKGL
+570 EYKGL

-580 QEGKKL
+580 AEGKKL

-651 SVRSQADTSTQTT
+651 SVRSQADASTQTT
-664 IDSLLDTLGKLS
+664 INSLLDTLGKLS

-684 QTATD
+684 QTATN

-713 SADLQSV
+713 SADLESV
-720 TSSMNPAPSS
+720 TSSMNPSPSS

-744 DKDNGISDQ
+744 DDDDGTSDQ

-765 NVFKKLFTAIV
+765 NIFKKLFTAIA

>member
-79 FDEPTLKEGSVY
+79 FDEPTLKDGSVY

-107 SDTVNIQMPW
+107 NDTVNIQMPW

-127 VPVEAAQ
+127 VPVEADQ

-142 QMDIHAVPNSYASD
+142 QMDIHAVPNTYASD

-212 DDFES
+212 NDFES

-261 TMQAVQSSLSSMS
+261 TMQAVQGSLSSMS
-274 NGISGIDQVRKQLIK
+274 SGISGIDQVRKQLIK
-289 DRGTIDPRTDA
+289 DRGTLDPRTDA

-325 LTTLNATTS
+325 LTALNATTS

-346 VAEYQKLLNNVK
+346 IPEYQKLLNDVK

-367 FDDLDDETTDSS
+367 FDDLDDETDNSS
-379 WTISQIRSASEDL
+379 WTIARIRSASEDL
-392 QKELDA
+392 QKELNA
-398 LTKDLK
+398 LTEDLK

-411 DLPDNLDD
+411 DLDLETPVSTELK
-419 EVTDN
+419 
-424 LTNYVKQMATE
+424 NYV
-435 AGQTAYKAAYEQAYE
+435 
-450 KAYEQAYKQ
+450 
-459 AYDAAIADGLDEET
+459 
-473 AKQTAQQAAEQTASS
+473 S
-488 AADTAASSVS
+488 AMTS
-498 STAASTAQASA
+498 STAQSAGKDASQKKYLEIMSTITRDMSDEEKAKIEEKAKAEAAKAGEAAGAAAVQSSAA

-514 ALAALMTGIKDGSD
+514 ALAALMTGIKSGSSA
-528 DVTTDMKSMTKQLE
+528 VTSDMQSMTKQLE
-542 KVTKEMSNLLDATN
+542 SVTKEMSGLLDATN
-556 SMLKDLEDI
+556 SLLKDLEDI

-570 DYKGL
+570 EYKGL

-580 QEGKKL
+580 AEGKKL

-622 DKTTDLMSSTTK
+622 DKTTDLM
-634 ALSTSYD
+634 
-641 LMNTA
+641 NTA

-651 SVRSQADTSTQTT
+651 SVRSQADASTQTT

-684 QTATD
+684 QTATN

-713 SADLQSV
+713 SADLESV
-720 TSSMNPAPSS
+720 TSSMNPSPSS

-744 DKDNGISDQ
+744 DDDDGISDQ

-765 NVFKKLFTAIV
+765 NIFKKLFTAIT
-776 GVFASDD
+776 GVFTSDD

>member
-79 FDEPTLKEGSVY
+79 FDEPTLKDGSVY
-91 WKLNTDKNRF
+91 WKLDTDKNRF

-107 SDTVNIQMPW
+107 NDTVNIQMPW

-127 VPVEAAQ
+127 VPVEADQ

-142 QMDIHAVPNSYASD
+142 QMDIHAVPNTYASD

-212 DDFES
+212 NDFES

-274 NGISGIDQVRKQLIK
+274 SGISGIDQVRKQLIK
-289 DRGTIDPRTDA
+289 DRGTLDPRTDA

-319 NSAKET
+319 NTTKDT
-325 LTTLNATTS
+325 LTSLNATTS

-346 VAEYQKLLNNVK
+346 IPEYQKLLNDVK

-367 FDDLDDETTDSS
+367 FDDLDDETDNSS
-379 WTISQIRSASEDL
+379 WTIAQIRSASESL
-392 QKELDA
+392 QKELGA
-398 LTKDLK
+398 LQDDFEKLSKNLK
-404 SLSGSLD
+404 TLPD
-411 DLPDNLDD
+411 DLDKQ
-419 EVTDN
+419 VTTE
-424 LTNYVKQMATE
+424 LKNYVEKMAST
-435 AGQTAYKAAYEQAYE
+435 ASSTVLDTAYKKGYAAG
-450 KAYEQAYKQ
+450 KQ
-459 AYDAAIADGLDEET
+459 AAIDEGITDEAEIEAIAQQYAEA
-473 AKQTAQQAAEQTASS
+473 AKASAASQASS
-488 AADTAASSVS
+488 AASQ
-498 STAASTAQASA
+498 AQASA
-509 YNNAQ
+509 YSNAQ
-514 ALAALMTGIKDGSD
+514 ALAALMTGINDASKST
-528 DVTTDMKSMTKQLE
+528 VKSMQSMTSQSVNVIKQM
-542 KVTKEMSNLLDATN
+542 TDLLNATN
-556 SMLKDLEDI
+556 SLLKDLEDI

-570 DYKGL
+570 EYKGL

-580 QEGKKL
+580 AEGKKL

-622 DKTTDLMSSTTK
+622 DKTTDLMNSTKK

-641 LMNTA
+641 LVNTA

-651 SVRSQADTSTQTT
+651 SVRSQADASTQAT

-713 SADLQSV
+713 SADLESV
-720 TSSMNPAPSS
+720 TSSMNPSPSS

-744 DKDNGISDQ
+744 DDDDGISDQ

-765 NVFKKLFTAIV
+765 NIFKKLFTAIT

>member
-79 FDEPTLKEGSVY
+79 FDEPTLKDGSVY
-91 WKLNTDKNRF
+91 WKLDTDKNRF

-107 SDTVNIQMPW
+107 NDTVNIQMPW

-127 VPVEAAQ
+127 VPVEADQ

-142 QMDIHAVPNSYASD
+142 QMDIHAVPNTYASD

-176 SIDAPGAQIQSF
+176 SIDAPGAHIQSF

-212 DDFES
+212 NDFES

-237 MRDIKDRLENS
+237 MRDIKDRLKNS

-261 TMQAVQSSLSSMS
+261 TMQAVQGSLSSMS
-274 NGISGIDQVRKQLIK
+274 SGISGIDQVRKQLIK
-289 DRGTIDPRTDA
+289 DRGTLDPRTDA

-325 LTTLNATTS
+325 LTSLNATTS

-340 EESGED
+340 EESGKD
-346 VAEYQKLLNNVK
+346 IPEYQKLLNDVK

-367 FDDLDDETTDSS
+367 FDDLDDETDNSS
-379 WTISQIRSASEDL
+379 WTIAQIRSASEDL
-392 QKELDA
+392 QKELGA
-398 LTKDLK
+398 LQDDFEKLSKNLK
-404 SLSGSLD
+404 TLPD
-411 DLPDNLDD
+411 DLDKQ
-419 EVTDN
+419 VTTE
-424 LTNYVKQMATE
+424 LKNYVEKMAST
-435 AGQTAYKAAYEQAYE
+435 ASSTVLDTAYKNGYAAGKQ
-450 KAYEQAYKQ
+450 KAIDEGKTNEAEIE
-459 AYDAAIADGLDEET
+459 AIAQQYAEA
-473 AKQTAQQAAEQTASS
+473 AKASAASQASS
-488 AADTAASSVS
+488 AASQ
-498 STAASTAQASA
+498 AQASA

-514 ALAALMTGIKDGSD
+514 ALAALMTGINDASKST
-528 DVTTDMKSMTKQLE
+528 VKSMQSMTSQSVNVIKQM
-542 KVTKEMSNLLDATN
+542 TDLLNATN
-556 SMLKDLEDI
+556 SLLKDLEDI

-570 DYKGL
+570 EYKGL

-611 DSLTKTATSSI
+611 DSLTKTATASI
-622 DKTTDLMSSTTK
+622 DKTTDLMNSTKK

-641 LMNTA
+641 LVNTA

-651 SVRSQADTSTQTT
+651 SVRSQADASTQAT

-713 SADLQSV
+713 SADLESV
-720 TSSMNPAPSS
+720 TSSMNPSPSS

-737 EEISVDD
+737 EEYL
-744 DKDNGISDQ
+744 GGQ
-753 DAADE
+753 
-758 GVFARIC
+758 
-765 NVFKKLFTAIV
+765 
-776 GVFASDD
+776 

>member
-16 LSFALPQCAQAAAP
+16 LSFALPQCAYAAAP
-30 TVETDET
+30 TVETDEA

-44 YGAPTNTRI
+44 YGVPTNTRI

-65 TDFGDYKDVYNMST
+65 TDFGDYADVYNMST
-79 FDEPTLKEGSVY
+79 FDEPTLKDGSVY
-91 WKLNTDKNRF
+91 WKLDTDKQRF

-107 SDTVNIQMPW
+107 NDTVNIQMPW

-127 VPVEAAQ
+127 VPVEADK

-142 QMDIHAVPNSYASD
+142 QMDIHAVPNDYASE

-212 DDFES
+212 NDFES

-261 TMQAVQSSLSSMS
+261 TMQAVQGSLSSMS
-274 NGISGIDQVRKQLIK
+274 KGISGIDEVRKQLIR

-300 ALNAL
+300 ALAAL
-305 DELTGKSDSLIPEL
+305 NELTGQSDSLIPEL
-319 NSAKET
+319 NTTKDT
-325 LTTLNATTS
+325 LTSLNATTS

-340 EESGED
+340 EESGAD
-346 VAEYQKLLNNVK
+346 VAEYQKLLEQVK

-367 FDDLDDETTDSS
+367 FDDLDDETSNGS
-379 WTISQIRSASEDL
+379 WTIARIRNASEDL
-392 QKELDA
+392 SKELEA
-398 LTKDLK
+398 LR
-404 SLSGSLD
+404 D
-411 DLPDNLDD
+411 DLDKLSKNLNTLPDDLDKQ
-419 EVTDN
+419 VTTE
-424 LTNYVKQMATE
+424 LTNYVTKMAST
-435 AGQTAYKAAYEQAYE
+435 ASSTVLDTAYAKGYAAG
-450 KAYEQAYKQ
+450 KQ
-459 AYDAAIADGLDEET
+459 AAINAGTTDEAEIEAA
-473 AKQTAQQAAEQTASS
+473 AQQAGEAAKASAASQASS
-488 AADTAASSVS
+488 AASQ
-498 STAASTAQASA
+498 AQASA

-514 ALAALMTGIKDGSD
+514 ALAALMTGIKNGSD
-528 DVTTDMKSMTKQLE
+528 NVTSSMQSMTSQSVKVVKQM
-542 KVTKEMSNLLDATN
+542 TDLLDSTN
-556 SMLKDLEDI
+556 SLLKDLEDI

-611 DSLTKTATSSI
+611 DTMTTTANSAI
-622 DKTTDLMSSTTK
+622 DKTTSLITSTKK

-641 LMNTA
+641 LVNTA

-651 SVRSQADTSTQTT
+651 SVRSQADASTQAT

-684 QTATD
+684 QTATN

-713 SADLQSV
+713 SAELQSV
-720 TSSMNPAPSS
+720 TSNMNPAPSS

-737 EEISVDD
+737 KEISVDD
-744 DKDNGISDQ
+744 DKDSGVSDQ

-765 NVFKKLFTAIV
+765 NVFKKLFTAITS
-776 GVFASDD
+776 VFASDD

>member
-79 FDEPTLKEGSVY
+79 FDEPTLKEDSVY

-107 SDTVNIQMPW
+107 NDTVNIQMPW

-127 VPVEAAQ
+127 VPVEADQ

-142 QMDIHAVPNSYASD
+142 QMDIHAVPNTYASD

-212 DDFES
+212 NDFES

-261 TMQAVQSSLSSMS
+261 TMQAVQGSLSSMS
-274 NGISGIDQVRKQLIK
+274 SGISGIDQVRKQLIK
-289 DRGTIDPRTDA
+289 DRGTLDPRTDA

-325 LTTLNATTS
+325 LTSLNATTS

-340 EESGED
+340 EESGKD
-346 VAEYQKLLNNVK
+346 IPEYQKLLNDVK

-367 FDDLDDETTDSS
+367 FDDLDDETDNSS
-379 WTISQIRSASEDL
+379 WTIAQIRSASEDL
-392 QKELDA
+392 SKELEA
-398 LTKDLK
+398 LRKDLS
-404 SLSGSLD
+404 SLSDSLE
-411 DLPDNLDD
+411 NLDL
-419 EVTDN
+419 ETPVSTE
-424 LTNYVKQMATE
+424 LKKYV
-435 AGQTAYKAAYEQAYE
+435 
-450 KAYEQAYKQ
+450 
-459 AYDAAIADGLDEET
+459 
-473 AKQTAQQAAEQTASS
+473 S
-488 AADTAASSVS
+488 AMTS
-498 STAASTAQASA
+498 STAQSAGKDASQKKYLEIMSTITDDMSDEEKAKIEEKAKAEASKAGEAAGAAAVQSSAA

-514 ALAALMTGIKDGSD
+514 ALAALMTGIKSGSSA
-528 DVTTDMKSMTKQLE
+528 VTSDMQTMTKQLE
-542 KVTKEMSNLLDATN
+542 SVTKEMSGLLDATN
-556 SMLKDLEDI
+556 SLLKDLEDI

-570 DYKGL
+570 EYKGL

-580 QEGKKL
+580 AEGKKL

-651 SVRSQADTSTQTT
+651 SVRSQADASTQTT
-664 IDSLLDTLGKLS
+664 INSLLDTLGKLS

-713 SADLQSV
+713 SADLESV
-720 TSSMNPAPSS
+720 TSSMNPSPSS

-744 DKDNGISDQ
+744 DDDDGTSDQ

-765 NVFKKLFTAIV
+765 NIFKKLFTAIA

>member
-16 LSFALPQCAQAAAP
+16 LSFALPQCAYAAAP
-30 TVETDET
+30 TVETDEA

-44 YGAPTNTRI
+44 YGVPTNTRI

-79 FDEPTLKEGSVY
+79 FDEPTLKDGSVY
-91 WKLNTDKNRF
+91 WKLDTDKQRF

-107 SDTVNIQMPW
+107 NDTVNIQMPW

-127 VPVEAAQ
+127 VPVEADK

-142 QMDIHAVPNSYASD
+142 QMDIHAVPNDYASE

-212 DDFES
+212 NDFES

-261 TMQAVQSSLSSMS
+261 TMQAVQGSLSSMS
-274 NGISGIDQVRKQLIK
+274 KGISGIDQVRKQLIR

-300 ALNAL
+300 ALAAL
-305 DELTGKSDSLIPEL
+305 NELTGQSDSLIPEL
-319 NSAKET
+319 STTKDT
-325 LTTLNATTS
+325 LTSLNATTS

-340 EESGED
+340 EESGAD
-346 VAEYQKLLNNVK
+346 VTEYQKLLEQIK

-367 FDDLDDETTDSS
+367 FDDLDDETSNGS
-379 WTISQIRSASEDL
+379 WNISQVRSASESL
-392 QKELDA
+392 SKELEV
-398 LTKDLK
+398 LRKDLS
-404 SLSGSLD
+404 SLS
-411 DLPDNLDD
+411 D
-419 EVTDN
+419 ELGRFTEDGNKNPLEKSVGEE
-424 LTNYVKQMATE
+424 LVGYVRNMATA
-435 AGQTAYKAAYEQAYE
+435 AGK
-450 KAYEQAYKQ
+450 
-459 AYDAAIADGLDEET
+459 
-473 AKQTAQQAAEQTASS
+473 
-488 AADTAASSVS
+488 TAASSVDTTEVS
-498 STAASTAQASA
+498 KQAYDQAIANGLSDKEARDAAEAAATKYAAAAASKAASEAQASA
-509 YNNAQ
+509 TSNAK
-514 ALAALMTGIKDGSD
+514 ALQALMTGIKNGSQD
-528 DVTTDMKSMTKQLE
+528 LTSSTQSLISQSNNVIKQL
-542 KVTKEMSNLLDATN
+542 TDLLDSTN
-556 SMLKDLEDI
+556 SLLKDLEDI

-611 DSLTKTATSSI
+611 DTMTTTANSAI
-622 DKTTDLMSSTTK
+622 DKTTSLITSTKK

-641 LMNTA
+641 LVNTA

-651 SVRSQADTSTQTT
+651 SVRSQADASTQAT

-684 QTATD
+684 QTATN

-713 SADLQSV
+713 SAELQSV
-720 TSSMNPAPSS
+720 TSNMNPAPSS

-744 DKDNGISDQ
+744 DKDSGVSDQ

-765 NVFKKLFTAIV
+765 NVFKKLFTAITS
-776 GVFASDD
+776 VFASDD

>member
-79 FDEPTLKEGSVY
+79 FDEPTLKEDSVY

-107 SDTVNIQMPW
+107 NDTVNIQMPW

-127 VPVEAAQ
+127 VPVEADQ

-142 QMDIHAVPNSYASD
+142 QMDIHAVPNTYASD

-212 DDFES
+212 NDFES

-274 NGISGIDQVRKQLIK
+274 SGISGIDQVRKQLIK
-289 DRGTIDPRTDA
+289 DRGTLDPRTDA

-325 LTTLNATTS
+325 LTALNATTS

-346 VAEYQKLLNNVK
+346 IPEYQKLLNDVK

-367 FDDLDDETTDSS
+367 FDDLDDETDNSS
-379 WTISQIRSASEDL
+379 WTIAQIRSASEDL
-392 QKELDA
+392 SKELEA

-411 DLPDNLDD
+411 DLPKDLNN
-419 EVTDN
+419 EVTTE
-424 LTNYVKQMATE
+424 LTNYVKKMASTASSTVTE
-435 AGQTAYKAAYEQAYE
+435 TVRQQAYE
-450 KAYEQAYKQ
+450 KAMEQLQPAIDAGQMTEEAAKAQ
-459 AYDAAIADGLDEET
+459 ANEIADAAASSSD
-473 AKQTAQQAAEQTASS
+473 ASAAASS
-488 AADTAASSVS
+488 AASQ
-498 STAASTAQASA
+498 AQASA

-514 ALAALMTGIKDGSD
+514 ALAALMTGIKSGSSA
-528 DVTTDMKSMTKQLE
+528 VTSDMQTMTKQLKSVTE
-542 KVTKEMSNLLDATN
+542 KMSGLLDATN
-556 SMLKDLEDI
+556 SLLKDLEDI

-570 DYKGL
+570 EYKGL

-580 QEGKKL
+580 AEGKKL

-611 DSLTKTATSSI
+611 DSLTKTATASI
-622 DKTTDLMSSTTK
+622 DKTTDLMNSTTK

-651 SVRSQADTSTQTT
+651 SVRSQADASTQTT

-684 QTATD
+684 QTATN

-713 SADLQSV
+713 SADLESV
-720 TSSMNPAPSS
+720 TSSMNPSPSS

-744 DKDNGISDQ
+744 DDDDGISDQ

-765 NVFKKLFTAIV
+765 NIFKKLFTAIT

>member
-79 FDEPTLKEGSVY
+79 FDEPTLKEDSVY

-107 SDTVNIQMPW
+107 NDTVNIQMPW

-127 VPVEAAQ
+127 VPVEADQ

-142 QMDIHAVPNSYASD
+142 QMDIHAVPNTYASD

-212 DDFES
+212 NDFES

-261 TMQAVQSSLSSMS
+261 TMQAVQGSLSSMS
-274 NGISGIDQVRKQLIK
+274 SGISGIDQVRKQLIK
-289 DRGTIDPRTDA
+289 DRGTLDPRTDA

-325 LTTLNATTS
+325 LTSLNATTS

-346 VAEYQKLLNNVK
+346 IPEYQKLLNDVK

-367 FDDLDDETTDSS
+367 FDDLDDETDNSS
-379 WTISQIRSASEDL
+379 WTIARIRSASEDL
-392 QKELDA
+392 SKELEA
-398 LTKDLK
+398 LRKDLS
-404 SLSGSLD
+404 SLSDSLD
-411 DLPDNLDD
+411 KMPDKLDD
-419 EVTDN
+419 EVTTE
-424 LTNYVKQMATE
+424 LTNYVKKMASTASSTVTE
-435 AGQTAYKAAYEQAYE
+435 TVRQ
-450 KAYEQAYKQ
+450 QAYKNAMEQ
-459 AYDAAIADGLDEET
+459 FQPAIDAGQMTEEDAKANANKIADAAASSSD
-473 AKQTAQQAAEQTASS
+473 ASAAASS
-488 AADTAASSVS
+488 AASQ
-498 STAASTAQASA
+498 AQASA

-514 ALAALMTGIKDGSD
+514 ALAALMTGIKSGSSA
-528 DVTTDMKSMTKQLE
+528 VTSDMQTMTKQLE
-542 KVTKEMSNLLDATN
+542 SVTEKMTNLLDATN
-556 SMLKDLEDI
+556 SLLKDLEDI

-570 DYKGL
+570 EYKGL

-580 QEGKKL
+580 AEGKKL

-651 SVRSQADTSTQTT
+651 SVRSQADASTQTT
-664 IDSLLDTLGKLS
+664 INSLLDTLGKLS

-684 QTATD
+684 QTATN

-713 SADLQSV
+713 SADLESV
-720 TSSMNPAPSS
+720 TSSMNPSPSS

-744 DKDNGISDQ
+744 DDDDGTSDQ

-765 NVFKKLFTAIV
+765 NIFKKLFTAIA

>member
-79 FDEPTLKEGSVY
+79 FDEPTLKEDSVY

-107 SDTVNIQMPW
+107 NDTVNIQMPW

-127 VPVEAAQ
+127 VPVEADQ

-142 QMDIHAVPNSYASD
+142 QMDIHAVPNTYASD

-212 DDFES
+212 NDFES

-274 NGISGIDQVRKQLIK
+274 SGISGIDQVRKQLIK
-289 DRGTIDPRTDA
+289 DRGTLDPRTDA

-325 LTTLNATTS
+325 LTALNATTS

-346 VAEYQKLLNNVK
+346 IPEYQKLLNDVK

-367 FDDLDDETTDSS
+367 FDDLDDETDNSS
-379 WTISQIRSASEDL
+379 WTIAQIRSASEDL
-392 QKELDA
+392 QKELNA
-398 LTKDLK
+398 LTDDLRN
-404 SLSGSLD
+404 LSDSLD
-411 DLPDNLDD
+411 DLDLETPVSTELK
-419 EVTDN
+419 
-424 LTNYVKQMATE
+424 NYV
-435 AGQTAYKAAYEQAYE
+435 
-450 KAYEQAYKQ
+450 
-459 AYDAAIADGLDEET
+459 
-473 AKQTAQQAAEQTASS
+473 S
-488 AADTAASSVS
+488 AMTS
-498 STAASTAQASA
+498 STAQSAGKDASQQKYLEIMSTITDDMSDEEKAEIKEKAKAEAAKAGEAAGAAAVQSSAA

-514 ALAALMTGIKDGSD
+514 ALAALMTGIKSGSSA
-528 DVTTDMKSMTKQLE
+528 VTSDMQSMTKQL
-542 KVTKEMSNLLDATN
+542 KSVTKEMSDLLDATN
-556 SMLKDLEDI
+556 SLLKDLEDI

-570 DYKGL
+570 EYKGL

-651 SVRSQADTSTQTT
+651 SVRSQADASTQTT

-684 QTATD
+684 QTATN

-713 SADLQSV
+713 SADLESV
-720 TSSMNPAPSS
+720 TSSMNPSPSS

-744 DKDNGISDQ
+744 DDDDGISDQ

-765 NVFKKLFTAIV
+765 NIFKKLFTAIT
-776 GVFASDD
+776 GVFTSDD

>member
-107 SDTVNIQMPW
+107 NDTVNIQMPW

-127 VPVEAAQ
+127 VPVEADQ

-142 QMDIHAVPNSYASD
+142 QMDIHAVPNTYASD

-212 DDFES
+212 NDFES

-261 TMQAVQSSLSSMS
+261 TMQAVQGSLSSMS
-274 NGISGIDQVRKQLIK
+274 SGISGIDQVRKQLIK
-289 DRGTIDPRTDA
+289 DRGTLDPRTDA

-325 LTTLNATTS
+325 LTALNATTS

-346 VAEYQKLLNNVK
+346 IPEYQKLLNDVK

-367 FDDLDDETTDSS
+367 FDDLDDETDNSS
-379 WTISQIRSASEDL
+379 WTIAQIRSASEDL
-392 QKELDA
+392 QKELNA
-398 LTKDLK
+398 LTDDLK

-411 DLPDNLDD
+411 DLDLETPVST
-419 EVTDN
+419 E
-424 LTNYVKQMATE
+424 LTKYV
-435 AGQTAYKAAYEQAYE
+435 
-450 KAYEQAYKQ
+450 
-459 AYDAAIADGLDEET
+459 
-473 AKQTAQQAAEQTASS
+473 S
-488 AADTAASSVS
+488 AMTS
-498 STAASTAQASA
+498 STAQSAGKDASQQKYLEIMSTITDDMSDEEKAEIEEKAKAEAAKAGEAAGAAAVQSSAA

-514 ALAALMTGIKDGSD
+514 ALAALMTGIKSGSSA
-528 DVTTDMKSMTKQLE
+528 VTSDMQSMTKQLE
-542 KVTKEMSNLLDATN
+542 SVTKEMSNLLNATN
-556 SMLKDLEDI
+556 SLLKDLEDI

-570 DYKGL
+570 EYKGL

-580 QEGKKL
+580 AEGKKL

-611 DSLTKTATSSI
+611 DSLTKTATASI

-651 SVRSQADTSTQTT
+651 SVRSQADASTQTT

-684 QTATD
+684 QTATN

-713 SADLQSV
+713 SADLESV
-720 TSSMNPAPSS
+720 TSSMNPSPSS

-744 DKDNGISDQ
+744 DDDDGISDQ

-765 NVFKKLFTAIV
+765 NIFKKLFTAIT

>member
-79 FDEPTLKEGSVY
+79 FDEPTLKEDSVY

-107 SDTVNIQMPW
+107 NDTVNIQMPW

-127 VPVEAAQ
+127 VPVEADQ

-142 QMDIHAVPNSYASD
+142 QMDIHAVPNTYASD

-212 DDFES
+212 NDFES

-274 NGISGIDQVRKQLIK
+274 SGISGIDQVRKQLIK
-289 DRGTIDPRTDA
+289 DRGTLDPRTDA

-325 LTTLNATTS
+325 LTALNATTS

-346 VAEYQKLLNNVK
+346 IPEYQKLLNDVK

-367 FDDLDDETTDSS
+367 FDDLDDETDNSS
-379 WTISQIRSASEDL
+379 WTIAQIRSASEDL
-392 QKELDA
+392 KDELDA
-398 LTKDLK
+398 LTQDLRN
-404 SLSGSLD
+404 LSDSLD
-411 DLPDNLDD
+411 DLDLETPFSTELA
-419 EVTDN
+419 
-424 LTNYVKQMATE
+424 NYVKNMAST
-435 AGQTAYKAAYEQAYE
+435 ASSTVTKTVRQTAYADAMKKFQLAIDAGQMTEEDAKA
-450 KAYEQAYKQ
+450 KANEIA
-459 AYDAAIADGLDEET
+459 DAAASSSD
-473 AKQTAQQAAEQTASS
+473 ASAAASS
-488 AADTAASSVS
+488 AASQ
-498 STAASTAQASA
+498 AQASA

-514 ALAALMTGIKDGSD
+514 ALAALMTGIKSGSSA
-528 DVTTDMKSMTKQLE
+528 VTSDMQTMTKQLKSVTE
-542 KVTKEMSNLLDATN
+542 KMSGLLDATN
-556 SMLKDLEDI
+556 SLLKDLEDI

-570 DYKGL
+570 EYKGL

-580 QEGKKL
+580 AEGKKL

-611 DSLTKTATSSI
+611 DSLTKTATASI

-651 SVRSQADTSTQTT
+651 SVRSQADASTQAT

-684 QTATD
+684 QTATN

-713 SADLQSV
+713 SADLESV
-720 TSSMNPAPSS
+720 TSSMNPSPSS

-744 DKDNGISDQ
+744 DDDDGISDQ

-765 NVFKKLFTAIV
+765 NIFKKLFTAIT

>member
-91 WKLNTDKNRF
+91 WKLDTDKNRF

-107 SDTVNIQMPW
+107 NDTVNIQMPW
-117 NFDVSYKLNG
+117 NFDVAYKLNG
-127 VPVEAAQ
+127 VPVEADQ

-142 QMDIHAVPNSYASD
+142 QMDIHAVPNTYASD

-261 TMQAVQSSLSSMS
+261 TMQAVQGSLSSMS
-274 NGISGIDQVRKQLIK
+274 SGISGIDQVRKQLIK
-289 DRGTIDPRTDA
+289 DRGTLDPRTDA

-325 LTTLNATTS
+325 LTALNATTS

-340 EESGED
+340 EESGAD
-346 VAEYQKLLNNVK
+346 VTEYQKLLNDVK

-367 FDDLDDETTDSS
+367 FDDLDDETDNSS
-379 WTISQIRSASEDL
+379 WTIAQIRSASEDL
-392 QKELDA
+392 QKELNA
-398 LTKDLK
+398 LTQDLKNLSGNLEDLPKDLN
-404 SLSGSLD
+404 D
-411 DLPDNLDD
+411 A
-419 EVTDN
+419 VTDN
-424 LTNYVKQMATE
+424 LTDYVKAMATE
-435 AGQTAYKAAYEQAYE
+435 AGQTAYKAAYKQAYQ
-450 KAYEQAYKQ
+450 K
-459 AYDAAIADGLDEET
+459 AYDAAIAAGSDEET
-473 AKQTAQQAAEQTASS
+473 AKQTASS

-514 ALAALMTGIKDGSD
+514 ALAALMTGIKSGSSA
-528 DVTTDMKSMTKQLE
+528 VTSDMQSMTKQLKSVTE
-542 KVTKEMSNLLDATN
+542 KMSNLLNATN
-556 SMLKDLEDI
+556 SLLKDLEDI

-570 DYKGL
+570 EYKGL

-580 QEGKKL
+580 AEGKKL

-622 DKTTDLMSSTTK
+622 DKTTDLMNSTKK

-641 LMNTA
+641 LVNTA

-651 SVRSQADTSTQTT
+651 SVRSQADASTQAT

-713 SADLQSV
+713 SADLESV
-720 TSSMNPAPSS
+720 TSSMNPSPSS

-744 DKDNGISDQ
+744 DDDDGTSDQ

-765 NVFKKLFTAIV
+765 NIFKKLFTAIT

>member
-107 SDTVNIQMPW
+107 NDTVNIQMPW

-127 VPVEAAQ
+127 VPVEADQ

-142 QMDIHAVPNSYASD
+142 QMDIHAVPNTYASD

-212 DDFES
+212 NDFES

-274 NGISGIDQVRKQLIK
+274 SGISGIDQVRKQLIK
-289 DRGTIDPRTDA
+289 DRGTLDPRTDA

-325 LTTLNATTS
+325 LTALNATTS

-346 VAEYQKLLNNVK
+346 IPEYQKLLNDVK

-367 FDDLDDETTDSS
+367 FDDLDDETDNSS
-379 WTISQIRSASEDL
+379 WTIAQIRSASEDL
-392 QKELDA
+392 SKELEA
-398 LTKDLK
+398 LRKDLS

-411 DLPDNLDD
+411 DLDLETPVSTELK
-419 EVTDN
+419 
-424 LTNYVKQMATE
+424 NYV
-435 AGQTAYKAAYEQAYE
+435 
-450 KAYEQAYKQ
+450 
-459 AYDAAIADGLDEET
+459 
-473 AKQTAQQAAEQTASS
+473 S
-488 AADTAASSVS
+488 AMTS
-498 STAASTAQASA
+498 STAQSAGKDASQKKYLEIMSTITRDMSDEEKAEIEEKAKAEAAKAGEAAGAAAVQSSAA

-514 ALAALMTGIKDGSD
+514 ALAALMTGIKSGSSA
-528 DVTTDMKSMTKQLE
+528 VTSDMQSMTKQLKSVTE
-542 KVTKEMSNLLDATN
+542 KMSDLLNATN
-556 SMLKDLEDI
+556 SLLKDLEDI

-570 DYKGL
+570 EYKGL

-580 QEGKKL
+580 AEGKKL

-651 SVRSQADTSTQTT
+651 SVRSQADASTQTT
-664 IDSLLDTLGKLS
+664 INSLLDTLGKLS

-684 QTATD
+684 QTATN

-713 SADLQSV
+713 SADLESV
-720 TSSMNPAPSS
+720 TSSMNPSPSS

-744 DKDNGISDQ
+744 DDDDGISDQ

-765 NVFKKLFTAIV
+765 NIFKKLFTAIT
-776 GVFASDD
+776 GVFMSDD

>member
-107 SDTVNIQMPW
+107 NDTVNIQMPW

-127 VPVEAAQ
+127 VPVEADQ

-142 QMDIHAVPNSYASD
+142 QMDIHAVPNTYASD

-188 GTYKLVMFMG
+188 GTYKLV
-198 LPGEENTFTVRIGS
+198 
-212 DDFES
+212 
-217 MGLIMFMTP
+217 MFMTP

-261 TMQAVQSSLSSMS
+261 TMQAVQGSLSSMS
-274 NGISGIDQVRKQLIK
+274 SGISGIDQVRKQLIK
-289 DRGTIDPRTDA
+289 DRGTLDPRTDA

-325 LTTLNATTS
+325 LTALNATTS

-340 EESGED
+340 EESSED
-346 VAEYQKLLNNVK
+346 IPEYQKLLNDVK

-367 FDDLDDETTDSS
+367 FDDLDDETDNSS
-379 WTISQIRSASEDL
+379 WTIAQIRSASEDL
-392 QKELDA
+392 SKELEA
-398 LTKDLK
+398 LRKDLS
-404 SLSGSLD
+404 SLSDSLD
-411 DLPDNLDD
+411 KMPDKLEQD
-419 EVTDN
+419 VSTKLTD
-424 LTNYVKQMATE
+424 YVKAMATE
-435 AGQTAYKAAYEQAYE
+435 AGQTASKTASQQVYD
-450 KAYEQAYKQ
+450 KAYNAAK
-459 AYDAAIADGLDEET
+459 DAGLDEE
-473 AKQTAQQAAEQTASS
+473 AAQQAAEAAVENASSTISSAASS
-488 AADTAASSVS
+488 AASS
-498 STAASTAQASA
+498 AQASA

-514 ALAALMTGIKDGSD
+514 ALAALMTGIKSGSSA
-528 DVTTDMKSMTKQLE
+528 VTSDMQTMTKQLE
-542 KVTKEMSNLLDATN
+542 SVTKEMSDLLDATN
-556 SMLKDLEDI
+556 SLLKDLEDI

-570 DYKGL
+570 EYKGL

-580 QEGKKL
+580 AEGKKL

-622 DKTTDLMSSTTK
+622 DKTTDLMNSTTK

-651 SVRSQADTSTQTT
+651 SVRSQADASTQTT
-664 IDSLLDTLGKLS
+664 INSLLDTLGKLS

-684 QTATD
+684 QTATN

-713 SADLQSV
+713 SADLESV
-720 TSSMNPAPSS
+720 TSSMNPSPSS

-744 DKDNGISDQ
+744 DDDDGTSDQ

-765 NVFKKLFTAIV
+765 NIFKKLFTAIA

>member
-79 FDEPTLKEGSVY
+79 FDEPTLKEDSVY

-107 SDTVNIQMPW
+107 NDTVNIQMPW

-127 VPVEAAQ
+127 VPVEADQ

-142 QMDIHAVPNSYASD
+142 QMDIHAVPNTYASD

-212 DDFES
+212 NDFES

-261 TMQAVQSSLSSMS
+261 TMQAVQGSLSSMS
-274 NGISGIDQVRKQLIK
+274 SGISGIDQVRKQLIK
-289 DRGTIDPRTDA
+289 DRGTLDPRTDA

-325 LTTLNATTS
+325 LTALNATTS

-346 VAEYQKLLNNVK
+346 IPEYQKLLNDVK

-367 FDDLDDETTDSS
+367 FDDLDDETDNSS
-379 WTISQIRSASEDL
+379 WTIAQIRSASEDL
-392 QKELDA
+392 QKELNA
-398 LTKDLK
+398 LTDDLK

-411 DLPDNLDD
+411 DLDLETPVSTELK
-419 EVTDN
+419 
-424 LTNYVKQMATE
+424 NYV
-435 AGQTAYKAAYEQAYE
+435 
-450 KAYEQAYKQ
+450 
-459 AYDAAIADGLDEET
+459 
-473 AKQTAQQAAEQTASS
+473 S
-488 AADTAASSVS
+488 AMTS
-498 STAASTAQASA
+498 STAQSAGKDASQQKYLEIMSTITDDMSDEEKAKIEEKAKAEAAKAGEAAGAAAVQSSAA

-514 ALAALMTGIKDGSD
+514 ALAALMTGIKSGSSA
-528 DVTTDMKSMTKQLE
+528 VTSDMQSMTKQLE
-542 KVTKEMSNLLDATN
+542 SVTKEMSGLLDATN
-556 SMLKDLEDI
+556 SLLKDLEDI

-570 DYKGL
+570 EYKGL

-580 QEGKKL
+580 AEGKKL

-611 DSLTKTATSSI
+611 DSLTKTATASI

-651 SVRSQADTSTQTT
+651 SVRSQADASTQTT

-684 QTATD
+684 QTATN

-713 SADLQSV
+713 SADLESV
-720 TSSMNPAPSS
+720 TSSMNPSPSS

-744 DKDNGISDQ
+744 DDDDGISDQ

-765 NVFKKLFTAIV
+765 NIFKKLFTAIT

>member
-79 FDEPTLKEGSVY
+79 FDEPTLKEDSVY
-91 WKLNTDKNRF
+91 WKLDTDKNRF

-107 SDTVNIQMPW
+107 NDTVNIQMPW

-127 VPVEAAQ
+127 VPVEADQ

-142 QMDIHAVPNSYASD
+142 QMDIHAVPNTYASD

-212 DDFES
+212 NDFES

-237 MRDIKDRLENS
+237 MRDIKDRLKNS

-261 TMQAVQSSLSSMS
+261 TMQAVQGSLSSMS
-274 NGISGIDQVRKQLIK
+274 SGISGIDQVRKQLIK
-289 DRGTIDPRTDA
+289 DRGTLDPRTDA

-305 DELTGKSDSLIPEL
+305 NELTGKSDSLIPEL

-325 LTTLNATTS
+325 LTALNATTS

-340 EESGED
+340 EESGAD
-346 VAEYQKLLNNVK
+346 VTEYQKLLNDVK

-367 FDDLDDETTDSS
+367 FDDLDDETDNSS
-379 WTISQIRSASEDL
+379 WTIAQIRSASEDL
-392 QKELDA
+392 QKELNA
-398 LTKDLK
+398 LTQDLKNLSGNLEDLPKDLN
-404 SLSGSLD
+404 D
-411 DLPDNLDD
+411 A
-419 EVTDN
+419 VTDN
-424 LTNYVKQMATE
+424 LTDYVKAMATE
-435 AGQTAYKAAYEQAYE
+435 AGQTAYKAAYKQAYQ
-450 KAYEQAYKQ
+450 K
-459 AYDAAIADGLDEET
+459 AYDAAIAAGSDEET
-473 AKQTAQQAAEQTASS
+473 AKQTASS

-514 ALAALMTGIKDGSD
+514 ALAALMTGIKSGSSA
-528 DVTTDMKSMTKQLE
+528 VTSDMQSMTKQLKSVTE
-542 KVTKEMSNLLDATN
+542 KMSNLLNATN
-556 SMLKDLEDI
+556 SLLKDLEDI

-570 DYKGL
+570 EYKGL

-580 QEGKKL
+580 AEGKKL

-622 DKTTDLMSSTTK
+622 DKTTDLMNSTKK

-641 LMNTA
+641 LVNTA

-651 SVRSQADTSTQTT
+651 SVRSQADASTQAT

-713 SADLQSV
+713 SADLESV
-720 TSSMNPAPSS
+720 TSSMNPSPSS

-744 DKDNGISDQ
+744 DDDDGTSDQ

-765 NVFKKLFTAIV
+765 NIFKKLFTAIT

>member
-16 LSFALPQCAQAAAP
+16 LSFALPQCAYAAAP
-30 TVETDET
+30 TVETDEA

-44 YGAPTNTRI
+44 YGVPTNTRI

-91 WKLNTDKNRF
+91 WKLDTDKNRF

-107 SDTVNIQMPW
+107 NDTVNIQMPW
-117 NFDVSYKLNG
+117 NFDVAYKLNG
-127 VPVEAAQ
+127 VPVEADQ

-142 QMDIHAVPNSYASD
+142 QMDIHAVPNTYASD

-212 DDFES
+212 NDFES

-261 TMQAVQSSLSSMS
+261 TMQAVQGSLSSMS
-274 NGISGIDQVRKQLIK
+274 KGISGIDEVRKQLIR

-300 ALNAL
+300 ALAAL
-305 DELTGKSDSLIPEL
+305 NELTGQSDSLIPEL
-319 NSAKET
+319 NTTKDT
-325 LTTLNATTS
+325 LTSLNATTS

-340 EESGED
+340 EESGAD
-346 VAEYQKLLNNVK
+346 VTEYQKLLEQVK

-367 FDDLDDETTDSS
+367 FDDLDDETSNGS
-379 WTISQIRSASEDL
+379 WNISQVRSASESL

-398 LTKDLK
+398 LT
-404 SLSGSLD
+404 D
-411 DLPDNLDD
+411 DLRKLSDSLENLDL
-419 EVTDN
+419 ETPVSTE
-424 LTNYVKQMATE
+424 LKNYV
-435 AGQTAYKAAYEQAYE
+435 
-450 KAYEQAYKQ
+450 
-459 AYDAAIADGLDEET
+459 
-473 AKQTAQQAAEQTASS
+473 S
-488 AADTAASSVS
+488 AMTS
-498 STAASTAQASA
+498 STAQSAGKDASQQKYIEIMSTITDDMSDEKKAEIKEKAKAEAAKAGEAAGAAAVQSSAA

-514 ALAALMTGIKDGSD
+514 ALAALMTGIKSGSSA
-528 DVTTDMKSMTKQLE
+528 VTSDMQSMTKQLKSLTE
-542 KVTKEMSNLLDATN
+542 KMSGLLDATN
-556 SMLKDLEDI
+556 SLLKDLEDI

-570 DYKGL
+570 EYKGL

-611 DSLTKTATSSI
+611 DTMTTTANSAI
-622 DKTTDLMSSTTK
+622 DKTTSLITSTKK

-641 LMNTA
+641 LVNTA

-651 SVRSQADTSTQTT
+651 SVRSQADASTQAT

-713 SADLQSV
+713 SAELQSV
-720 TSSMNPAPSS
+720 TSNMNPAPSS

-737 EEISVDD
+737 KEISIDD
-744 DKDNGISDQ
+744 DKDSGVSDQ

-765 NVFKKLFTAIV
+765 NVFKKLFTAITS
-776 GVFASDD
+776 VFASDD

>member
-16 LSFALPQCAQAAAP
+16 LSFALPQCAYAAAP
-30 TVETDET
+30 TVETDEA

-44 YGAPTNTRI
+44 YGVPTNTRI

-79 FDEPTLKEGSVY
+79 FDEPTLKDGSVY
-91 WKLNTDKNRF
+91 WKLDTDKQRF

-107 SDTVNIQMPW
+107 NDTVNIQMPW

-127 VPVEAAQ
+127 VPVEADK

-142 QMDIHAVPNSYASD
+142 QMDIHAVPNDYASE

-212 DDFES
+212 NDFES

-261 TMQAVQSSLSSMS
+261 TMQAVQGSLSSMS
-274 NGISGIDQVRKQLIK
+274 KGISGIDQVRKQLIR

-300 ALNAL
+300 ALAAL
-305 DELTGKSDSLIPEL
+305 NELTGQSDSLIPEL
-319 NSAKET
+319 NTTKDT
-325 LTTLNATTS
+325 LTSLNATTS

-340 EESGED
+340 EESGAD
-346 VAEYQKLLNNVK
+346 VAEYQKLLEQVK

-367 FDDLDDETTDSS
+367 FDDLDDETSNGS
-379 WTISQIRSASEDL
+379 WNISQVRSASENL
-392 QKELDA
+392 SKELEA
-398 LTKDLK
+398 LRKDLK
-404 SLSGSLD
+404 SLSDELD
-411 DLPDNLDD
+411 DLDLETPVST
-419 EVTDN
+419 E
-424 LTNYVKQMATE
+424 LTNYVKKMAS
-435 AGQTAYKAAYEQAYE
+435 
-450 KAYEQAYKQ
+450 
-459 AYDAAIADGLDEET
+459 
-473 AKQTAQQAAEQTASS
+473 TASS
-488 AADTAASSVS
+488 TVLDTAYSKGYAAGKQAAIDAGKTDEAEIEAMAQQYAEAAKAS
-498 STAASTAQASA
+498 AASKASEAASQAQASA

-514 ALAALMTGIKDGSD
+514 ALAALMTGIKNGSD
-528 DVTTDMKSMTKQLE
+528 NVTSSMQSMTSQSVKVVKQL
-542 KVTKEMSNLLDATN
+542 TDLLDSTN
-556 SMLKDLEDI
+556 SLLKDLEDI

-570 DYKGL
+570 EYKGL

-580 QEGKKL
+580 AEGKKL

-591 GSLDRVNKMLADIP
+591 GSLDRVNKMLADLP

-611 DSLTKTATSSI
+611 DTMTTTANSAI
-622 DKTTDLMSSTTK
+622 DKTTSLITSTKK

-641 LMNTA
+641 LVNTA

-651 SVRSQADTSTQTT
+651 SVRSQADASTQAT

-684 QTATD
+684 QTATN

-713 SADLQSV
+713 SAELQSV
-720 TSSMNPAPSS
+720 TSNMNPAPSS

-737 EEISVDD
+737 KEISVDD
-744 DKDNGISDQ
+744 DKDSGVSDQ

-765 NVFKKLFTAIV
+765 NVFKKLFTAITS
-776 GVFASDD
+776 VFASDD